1 MAGFF
6 GLFDYNKEGP
16 GVYLNEPPKG
26 PFKTFFAILGRK
38 FWKII
43 TVNMMYVVLSVPV
56 LVVAWLVGSQI
67 FPSILPIL
75 SLETLEKFFTSGVAS
90 SVGSAVSQ
98 AASSS
103 DAQSV
108 GSSISQISDAV
119 SQAVGGAGEAVVLTP
134 KETAALLFSQ
144 INMVLSFALIG
155 LQLIVLGPI
164 HAGITYIFR
173 NYARE
178 EHAFVWGD
186 FREHMGKNWKQSTVT
201 SLIGLVAVIVVSV
214 NFAFYTDNSII
225 SNGFLTGILSGA
237 VIVLFLIFTIM
248 QMYIYPM
255 MVTFK
260 LTFRQLYKNSA
271 LLTMA
276 KLPQNV
282 GILLATLLI
291 TLVIPMALI
300 LFVGGLGIVLGIF
313 YYLFVGFGMNLM
325 VTNFFVYRQLKK
337 YMIDPMTSKPSEVDG
352 GESDEDEP
360 VEEPIFR
367 DTVSGDDTEKEG

>member
-43 TVNMMYVVLSVPV
+43 TVNMMYVVLSAPV
-56 LVVAWLVGSQI
+56 LVVAWIVGSQV
-67 FPSILPIL
+67 FPTLVPVF

-90 SVGSAVSQ
+90 GIGSAVSQ
-98 AASSS
+98 ADASSTVS
-103 DAQSV
+103 SLAQVSGSV
-108 GSSISQISDAV
+108 SQIV
-119 SQAVGGAGEAVVLTP
+119 SGGGEAVALTP

-155 LQLIVLGPI
+155 LQLIVLGPV

-201 SLIGLVAVIVVSV
+201 SLIGLAAVIVVSV
-214 NFAFYTDNSII
+214 NFAFYTDDSII
-225 SNGFLTGILSGA
+225 SSGFLTGILSGA
-237 VIVLFLIFTIM
+237 VVVLFLIFTIM

-260 LTFRQLYKNSA
+260 LTCRQLYKNSA

-282 GILLATLLI
+282 GILLVTLLV
-291 TLVIPMALI
+291 TMVLPMSLI
-300 LFVGGLGIVLGIF
+300 LFAGGLGIVLGIF
-313 YYLFVGFGMNLM
+313 YYLFIGFGLNLM

-337 YMIDPMTSKPSEVDG
+337 YMIDPMNSKPADVDG
-352 GESDEDEP
+352 GDADGEEP
-360 VEEPIFR
+360 AEEPIFR
-367 DTVSGDDTEKEG
+367 DTVSGDEQEKEG